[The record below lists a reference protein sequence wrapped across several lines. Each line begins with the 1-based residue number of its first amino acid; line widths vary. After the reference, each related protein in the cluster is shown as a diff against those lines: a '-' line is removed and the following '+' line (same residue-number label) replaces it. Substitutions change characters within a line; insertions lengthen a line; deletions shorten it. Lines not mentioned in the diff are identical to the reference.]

1 MSTNLSPK
9 RMGFSADIETLLP
22 NECVPR
28 GVLGQHLQGTG
39 LLSLSVLHL
48 FLLLFRLLKRI
59 QEEIVFLHWAM
70 AVGVRFSV
78 RSYTALIEQPSVKS
92 SCEEIISPL
101 RSVPFCCNCV
111 HLIELK
117 ETTSF
122 LRISIEVSKIKLS
135 YNYTCFHI
143 TLLLASSRVCLK
155 H

>member
-1 MSTNLSPK
+1 MCPQ
-9 RMGFSADIETLLP
+9 RRPGPTL
-22 NECVPR
+22 
-28 GVLGQHLQGTG
+28 TG
-39 LLSLSVLHL
+39 YWAAFSLSSALVSTSLSS
-48 FLLLFRLLKRI
+48 LKKNTGGNCIFALGDGR
-59 QEEIVFLHWAM
+59 
-70 AVGVRFSV
+70 GVRFSV